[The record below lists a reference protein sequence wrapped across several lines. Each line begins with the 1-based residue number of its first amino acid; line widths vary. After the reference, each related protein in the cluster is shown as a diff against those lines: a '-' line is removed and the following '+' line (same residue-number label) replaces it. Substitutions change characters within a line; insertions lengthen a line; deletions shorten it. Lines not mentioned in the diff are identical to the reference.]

1 MLWSSS
7 CKQLECSITPTLS
20 NRSFEPASE
29 RVLPSQAL
37 AYRPQNAQQ
46 LPVQWQQQTLGLQ
59 TRPGLG
65 LSSLDSQHPS
75 FPTGFLPNSSTS
87 VTLKLCINAQRLRTS
102 ALHWAMPFRPP
113 TSSRTQYR
121 HGTTALVSQLVSAAP
136 QPPSS
141 VLRSSA
147 RPSTIHLRPAAGVP

>member
-1 MLWSSS
+1 MKQQLQAARVFHHTISEQSQLRASFRASAPLSSARLPARNRTTAKCAVAAADTWSPDLPGTYARDS
-7 CKQLECSITPTLS
+7 TLS
-20 NRSFEPASE
+20 TP
-29 RVLPSQAL
+29 
-37 AYRPQNAQQ
+37 
-46 LPVQWQQQTLGLQ
+46 
-59 TRPGLG
+59 
-65 LSSLDSQHPS
+65 PS

-121 HGTTALVSQLVSAAP
+121 HCTMALVSRLVSAGA
-136 QPPSS
+136 QPPST